1 MGMNARYGLSRA
13 VAKQPVT
20 VGVVLRH
27 LGAAAGLLILWWL
40 LLLSM
45 MGADTHPGLDSSFPP
60 PPMEGK

>member
-1 MGMNARYGLSRA
+1 MVNARLGLSRA

-20 VGVVLRH
+20 VGRIVRH
-27 LGAAAGLLILWWL
+27 FGAALGLLILWWL

-45 MGADTHPGLDSSFPP
+45 MGADHPGMEGSFPP

>member
-1 MGMNARYGLSRA
+1 MVNARFGLSRA

-20 VGVVLRH
+20 VGRIVRH
-27 LGAAAGLLILWWL
+27 FGAALGLLILWWL